1 MRFIL
6 LALVFSITTINLC
19 SAQDS
24 LRLKNETTVGILL
37 NEGNKLGIS
46 FQHYTGVFLK
56 DYNIETGLVLG
67 LDNYDYFTVNP
78 IGLALKTTLIKGK
91 KIDTM
96 IGLNTGLGLFMFQ
109 KKEEQTEYQPQLF
122 TNPNL
127 SFRFGEARR
136 VKFNFNVGYK
146 IQQAKLTTITPEKN
160 DFGWPQPATK
170 TVNEYKLQRII
181 FAVGLVF

>member
-6 LALVFSITTINLC
+6 LGLVFSLTTINFC
-19 SAQDS
+19 TAQDS
-24 LRLKNETTVGILL
+24 LKFRNETTVGVLL
-37 NEGNKLGIS
+37 NEGNKLGSS

-56 DYNIETGLVLG
+56 DYNIEAGLVLG
-67 LDNYDYFTVNP
+67 LVNYDYFTVNP
-78 IGLALKTTLIKGK
+78 IGFALKTTLIKGK

-109 KKEEQTEYQPQLF
+109 KKEEQTAYQPQLF

-127 SFRFGEARR
+127 SFRFGKTHR

-146 IQQAKLTTITPEKN
+146 LQKAKTTSITPENN
-160 DFGWPQPATK
+160 DSWWPQPATK
-170 TVNEYKLQRII
+170 TVSEYKLQRII
-181 FAVGLVF
+181 FAVGLMF